1 MEEIERQRKKRQA
14 REDYLI
20 KDMEERRC
28 DSTSSRSFVRS
39 LTIAF
44 FSFSSRSKSKS
55 NSPGRVKYSSESS
68 RRSSRSNSKQSSKR
82 GRRSRQK
89 RQKRSY
95 SSSSS
100 SSDSSDFYSNK
111 KFVFNLFFLPS
122 SFGSLPS
129 KRTFLTN

>member
-28 DSTSSRSFVRS
+28 DFTSSCSFVLS

-44 FSFSSRSKSKS
+44 FSSRSKSKS

-129 KRTFLTN
+129 KREHF